1 MEYTLEKTKKI
12 RKIHEKTN
20 SAKSADIEKLKEKTR
35 EISKLRLKL
44 NDAKVK

>member
-20 SAKSADIEKLKEKTR
+20 RAKSVDIEKLKE
-35 EISKLRLKL
+35 ISKLRPKL